1 MLISYSKKNSIR
13 NEFVAM
19 EVSKQ
24 LQSMAQDFVEVV
36 SKNGRVEISLWQL
49 RWLLSQFD
57 NPDDLIYAARKM
69 CDPRPLSSFQIEP
82 LKTRTWL
89 KWIGLTKYLHQFEKK
104 GGMKDYASVKEN
116 LSKDDSVLRKICIP
130 PDDIAFIMKVV
141 RNKPEAKC

>member
-1 MLISYSKKNSIR
+1 MLITVAEMKKRHTFKKISIR

-104 GGMKDYASVKEN
+104 
-116 LSKDDSVLRKICIP
+116 
-130 PDDIAFIMKVV
+130 VV
-141 RNKPEAKC
+141 